1 MKRIINT
8 IKRIYN
14 NIKYILSRE
23 IYVEVD
29 NLQGCINIL
38 SGDIIELSK
47 LVDDNYDKLDDRYY
61 SLDNSIEDIMR
72 DMYDK
77 LDYDGVVDCIY
88 DNPDND
94 IKEDVKELKVLCD
107 VLTRNND
114 LLMEKDKLNDD
125 SIDNLIE
132 RDLLVNEV
140 IQAIINKL
148 ERNANV

>member
-14 NIKYILSRE
+14 NIKYILSRD

-114 LLMEKDKLNDD
+114 LLMEKDKLNND

>member
-14 NIKYILSRE
+14 NIKYILSRD

-72 DMYDK
+72 EMYDK
-77 LDYDGVVDCIY
+77 LDYDGVVDCIF

-94 IKEDVKELKVLCD
+94 IREDVKQLKVLCD
-107 VLTRNND
+107 VLTKNND

>member
-14 NIKYILSRE
+14 NIKYILSNDLNKVNNN
-23 IYVEVD
+23 YD
-29 NLQGCINIL
+29 FLIN
-38 SGDIIELSK
+38 ELTK

-94 IKEDVKELKVLCD
+94 IKEDVKQLKVLCD
-107 VLTRNND
+107 VLTKNND
-114 LLMEKDKLNDD
+114 LLMAKDELNND

>member
-14 NIKYILSRE
+14 NIKYILSRD

>member
-14 NIKYILSRE
+14 NIKYILSRD

-29 NLQGCINIL
+29 NLQGSINIL

>member
-14 NIKYILSRE
+14 NIKYILSNDLNKVNNN
-23 IYVEVD
+23 YD
-29 NLQGCINIL
+29 FLIN
-38 SGDIIELSK
+38 ELTK

>member
-1 MKRIINT
+1 MIN
-8 IKRIYN
+8 
-14 NIKYILSRE
+14 
-23 IYVEVD
+23 
-29 NLQGCINIL
+29 
-38 SGDIIELSK
+38 ELTK

>member
-14 NIKYILSRE
+14 NIKYILSRD

-47 LVDDNYDKLDDRYY
+47 LIDDNYDKLDDRYY

>member
-47 LVDDNYDKLDDRYY
+47 LVDDNYDKIDDRYY

-94 IKEDVKELKVLCD
+94 IKEDVKQLKVLCD
-107 VLTRNND
+107 VLTKNND
-114 LLMEKDKLNDD
+114 LLMAKDELNND

-140 IQAIINKL
+140 IKSIVNRLEIND
-148 ERNANV
+148 NV

>member
-14 NIKYILSRE
+14 NIKYILSNDLNKVNNN
-23 IYVEVD
+23 YD
-29 NLQGCINIL
+29 FLIN
-38 SGDIIELSK
+38 ELTK
-47 LVDDNYDKLDDRYY
+47 LVDDNYDKLDNRCYD
-61 SLDNSIEDIMR
+61 LDNSIDEVIRDVEDKTSYDDVVDEIT
-72 DMYDK
+72 DK
-77 LDYDGVVDCIY
+77 LDSL
-88 DNPDND
+88 NLS
-94 IKEDVKELKVLCD
+94 EDVKELKVLCD

-114 LLMEKDKLNDD
+114 LLMEKDKFNDD

-132 RDLLVNEV
+132 RDLIVNEV

>member
-14 NIKYILSRE
+14 NIKYILSNDFNKVNNN
-23 IYVEVD
+23 YD
-29 NLQGCINIL
+29 FLIN
-38 SGDIIELSK
+38 ELTK

-94 IKEDVKELKVLCD
+94 IREDVKQLKVLCD
-107 VLTRNND
+107 VLTKNND
-114 LLMEKDKLNDD
+114 LLMQNKESNNNIEVLDY
-125 SIDNLIE
+125 E
-132 RDLLVNEV
+132 RDLLINEV
-140 IQAIINKL
+140 IKTIIDRLKVN
-148 ERNANV
+148 ENV